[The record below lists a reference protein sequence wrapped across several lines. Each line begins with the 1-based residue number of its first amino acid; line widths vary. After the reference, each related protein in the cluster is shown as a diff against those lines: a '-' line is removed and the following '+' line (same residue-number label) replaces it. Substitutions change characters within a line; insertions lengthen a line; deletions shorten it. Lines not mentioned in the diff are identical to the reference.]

1 LGGTGS
7 TQHGTAG
14 LGTTGNR
21 VQWTNVSSTANGIW
35 FGVDGEGQ
43 AVDAPTGAYLSDFE
57 AYSGTTR
64 HAAESGVFAAGTASN
79 SRGNL
84 NTYYAGTFPGGQT
97 APAAQGQSGALEVGT
112 VGFAWRDV
120 IISRTGDTVEWFID
134 GLKIATISGASFT
147 ANNIFIGLW
156 DSFNSLSDNTNFSF
170 AMFDNVRVERYVTNA
185 PPFITSQ
192 PQGLSVTQGSNA
204 TFSVTAGGTA
214 TLAYQWRQ
222 DDTNIAGATQ
232 SSYTRNNVGT
242 ADAGNYSVFITNVA
256 GTVTSSNALLTVV
269 LPAPLRFDL
278 ISLLPDNHLR
288 LTMSGD
294 PGVYALE
301 TSTQLTNWSFKTN
314 LTNVTGVFEFVD
326 EPVTD
331 VAQRFYRLAPAP

>member
-1 LGGTGS
+1 
-7 TQHGTAG
+7 
-14 LGTTGNR
+14 
-21 VQWTNVSSTANGIW
+21 V
-35 FGVDGEGQ
+35 
-43 AVDAPTGAYLSDFE
+43 
-57 AYSGTTR
+57 
-64 HAAESGVFAAGTASN
+64 
-79 SRGNL
+79 
-84 NTYYAGTFPGGQT
+84 FPGGQT